1 MTLLDYTTVLPRGS
15 AEPDLSGTPD
25 LMDFVD
31 PEIWERRVRIYADPQ
46 RDRHREFHALAGAGR
61 RWHAACRAYFRRVE
75 IENGI
80 EFSNWEV
87 SGETGPGGKPA
98 LRITTMLAPDPSGR
112 QYGWSEAHRFVAEP
126 AEPGGRAELVPGWDL
141 TTDMQRWEVLMA
153 VHAWL
158 KATGMAPE
166 DREDGR

>member
-31 PEIWERRVRIYADPQ
+31 PEIWERRIQIYAGPQ
-46 RDRHREFHALAGAGR
+46 RDRNKEFHALAGAGR

-87 SGETGPGGKPA
+87 SGSTGPGGEPT
-98 LRITTMLAPDPSGR
+98 LRIATMLAPDPSGR
-112 QYGWSEAHRFVAEP
+112 QYGWDEARRIA
-126 AEPGGRAELVPGWDL
+126 AEPGGRAELAPGWDL

-158 KATGMAPE
+158 KATEELGGRTPE
-166 DREDGR
+166 SP